1 METMKQ
7 YEQKVPLASAQRKIL
22 TIDGRQIEAKEGQSV
37 LAAALAAGI
46 YIPHL
51 CHHPALQPQGGCK
64 LCSVE
69 IEGMAGTV
77 TSCNTPAAEGM
88 VVKTKTKATEH
99 VRQVAMELLMASHPA
114 DCTSCAAYLNC
125 ELLALLQYLGV
136 AHSRLRRVDKQ
147 NINVAT
153 GPANSLIKREMERCI
168 QCGRCVR
175 ACEEM
180 RGVGALAFLNR
191 NGESYVGIKD
201 NAALT
206 ASDCRFC
213 GACVEVCPTG
223 AIQDMPGIFK
233 TDIPRDQALV
243 PCKNGCPAHT
253 DIPEYIRLTEEGK
266 YGDAVS
272 VIREKLTFPHVLGV
286 VCTHK
291 CEYDCKR
298 GHLDDSVTIR
308 SLKRYAVEQDK
319 EMAWKEKVT
328 RLPATGKKVAIIG
341 GGPTGLTA
349 AWHLARKGHS
359 VTVFEKQPKLDG
371 MMRYGIPEYRLDRQI
386 VEREIQVILDMGVE
400 VHCDADVANAVELL
414 VSGKVSPSNV
424 GSAEKYD
431 AVLVAVGAQRGGRTH
446 LDVAGCGNVWTAVEF
461 CRRAAKGDLS
471 DNIGNCLTVIGG
483 GNVAFDC
490 AGIAKRAGVEKV
502 QVACLESREGM
513 LADKEEIQEALE
525 EGIEIWNNIT
535 FTDVEKENN
544 KVSGIRGLKVKHF
557 SFGPNGLELETEA
570 DSEELFVTD
579 SLVFATGQQIDLD
592 DSFGLT
598 LGRANSV
605 VTDGTMQASVPGVF
619 AAGDAITG
627 TRAIVDGIASG
638 TRAAGFIDRFLGGDG
653 NVEETYFKKE
663 TPSAEIGVVKDF
675 AQMKRCDQG
684 CLSADDAK
692 EQAVRCLQCDLRLQ
706 IPKVKFW
713 TDPCYS
719 KGKLGSKEAGV

>member
-1 METMKQ
+1 METIKQ
-7 YEQKVPLASAQRKIL
+7 KEGKIL
-22 TIDGRQIEAKEGQSV
+22 TIDGRQVEAKEGQSV
-37 LAAALAAGI
+37 LDAALAAGI

-69 IEGMAGTV
+69 IEGTAGTV
-77 TSCNTPAAEGM
+77 TSCNTPAAGGM

-114 DCTSCAAYLNC
+114 DCTSCAVYLNC
-125 ELLALLQYLGV
+125 ELQALLQYLGV

-147 NINVAT
+147 NSNVAA
-153 GPANSLIKREMERCI
+153 GPANALIKREMERCI

-191 NGESYVGIKD
+191 NGESYVGIKS
-201 NAALT
+201 NTSLT

-223 AIQDMPGIFK
+223 AIQDMPGVFQ
-233 TDIPRDQALV
+233 TDVPKDQALV

-253 DIPEYIRLTEEGK
+253 DIPGYIRLTEEGR
-266 YGDAVS
+266 YGDAVA
-272 VIREKLTFPHVLGV
+272 VIREKLTFPHVLGI

-319 EMAWKEKVT
+319 EMAWREKVT

-341 GGPTGLTA
+341 SGPTGLTA

-359 VTVFEKQPKLDG
+359 VAVYEKQPKLGG
-371 MMRYGIPEYRLDRQI
+371 MMRYGIPEYRLDRRI
-386 VEREIQVILDMGVE
+386 VDQEIQVILDMGVE
-400 VHCDADVANAVELL
+400 VYCDAEVGNAGELL
-414 VSGKVSPSNV
+414 VNGEVSPPHIR
-424 GSAEKYD
+424 SAERYN
-431 AVLVAVGAQRGGRTH
+431 AVLVAVGAQKGGRTH

-461 CRRAAKGDLS
+461 CRRAAIGDLPE
-471 DNIGNCLTVIGG
+471 NLGNCLTVIGG

-490 AGIAKRAGVEKV
+490 AGIAKRAGVQKV
-502 QVACLESREGM
+502 RVACLESREGM
-513 LADKEEIQEALE
+513 LADEEEIQEALA
-525 EGIEIWNNIT
+525 EGTEIWNSMT
-535 FTDVEKENN
+535 FTEVEKTDGN
-544 KVSGIRGLKVKHF
+544 VTGIRGLKVKHF
-557 SFGPNGLELETEA
+557 SFGPKGLEMETEEG
-570 DSEELFVTD
+570 SETIFLTD

-605 VTDGTMQASVPGVF
+605 VTDDTMQASVPGAF
-619 AAGDAITG
+619 AAGDAVTG
-627 TRAIVDGIASG
+627 TKAIVDGIAAG
-638 TRAAGFIDRFLGGDG
+638 TKAAGFIDRYLGGDG
-653 NVEETYFKKE
+653 NVEETYYEKE
-663 TPSAEIGVVKDF
+663 IPPANIGVVKDF
-675 AQMKRCDQG
+675 TQRKRCGQG
-684 CLSADDAK
+684 CLSDVEAK

-719 KGKLGSKEAGV
+719 KGKAESKEAGV